1 MLIAGK
7 TEWLE
12 EAIFGRSQQST
23 NGSVCNSCKLCTE
36 ALQHSAPLCCEEKR
50 IRPVALPWT
59 VDAWPTSLLT
69 TFRRRR
75 SIRSQGLQAAHT
87 ATTTAAATASAT
99 KPLLVLPPLL
109 LLLLFLLLLPSIGK
123 NPNSNPGVH
132 SIARMR
138 LKTPTQGRQAGIA
151 SSAVQHREKRST
163 KLEVS
168 ARVARSVRW

>member
-1 MLIAGK
+1 MH
-7 TEWLE
+7 
-12 EAIFGRSQQST
+12 RSAT
-23 NGSVCNSCKLCTE
+23 ALCTFVLRRKE
-36 ALQHSAPLCCEEKR
+36 NSTGC
-50 IRPVALPWT
+50 VAMD
-59 VDAWPTSLLT
+59 DAWPTSLLT